1 MEFDHSLFEENVGY
15 YRNRGIWLP
24 GKRIENGRLTW
35 TAKAVDA
42 ALNMDL
48 NDSDVLFATYPK
60 TGNVD
65 PNFIPHK
72 ILNHNSRFTM
82 VKNTPCVH

>member
-1 MEFDHSLFEENVGY
+1 MEYDHSLFQENVGY

-24 GKRIENGRLTW
+24 GKRTENGRLTW
-35 TAKAVDA
+35 TEKAVDA

-60 TGNVD
+60 TGKWHE
-65 PNFIPHK
+65 FKYFFH
-72 ILNHNSRFTM
+72 
-82 VKNTPCVH
+82 KNTEQR

>member
-1 MEFDHSLFEENVGY
+1 MEYDHSLFQENVGY

-24 GKRIENGRLTW
+24 GKRIKNGRLTW
-35 TAKAVDA
+35 TEKAVDA

-60 TGNVD
+60 TGKALFTRNVCICI
-65 PNFIPHK
+65 N
-72 ILNHNSRFTM
+72 
-82 VKNTPCVH
+82 VKLCHTS

>member
-1 MEFDHSLFEENVGY
+1 MEFDHSLFQENVGY

-24 GKRIENGRLTW
+24 GKRTENGRLTW
-35 TAKAVDA
+35 TEKAVDA

-60 TGNVD
+60 TGNIG
-65 PNFIPHK
+65 PNLILHK
-72 ILNHNSRFTM
+72 IVNHNSRYCSM
-82 VKNTPCVH
+82 